1 MRDASGRG
9 RSEGLVSLGYAED
22 LVLTFPEAMGEA
34 SSIRAV
40 REREVVVDWGIDGV
54 DGRSLV
60 LIVFVN
66 LDEAVLVEGQWADI
80 VVGRQSM
87 GYW

>member
-1 MRDASGRG
+1 
-9 RSEGLVSLGYAED
+9 
-22 LVLTFPEAMGEA
+22 MGEA

-66 LDEAVLVEGQWADI
+66 LDEAVLVEGQWNDI
-80 VVGRQSM
+80 VVGRRSM
-87 GYW
+87 GYWCGLGRRIGGLAALEVVVEVQLRWEM